1 MGFAE
6 RIGGNRVVV
15 ALSTAR
21 LADALGNS
29 ILFVVIPLYVASLPA
44 PWLPLPETLRAG
56 ILIAVY
62 GFVNAALQ
70 PLAGAWV
77 DWADRRKPFIMGG
90 LALMGLATLGFVLAS
105 RFTDLLLLRML
116 QGVGLGATLPAAL
129 AILAVNSEKR
139 TRGGSM
145 GIYTTS
151 RMLGLT
157 LGPILGG
164 ALVDHLGFNAAFY
177 TAAGFIVLAV
187 WLVHIWVT
195 DSPTAEAGAAPRRFR
210 LLDRTLFTADLVST
224 SFAVFAMAA
233 AFSMM
238 VPLERQFNERLN
250 QTAFAFGIAFS
261 VLMISRLLLQVPL
274 GRLSDRLGRK
284 PLIIGG
290 LVLMA
295 PATLLLGEAR
305 TTLELI
311 ALRIVQGIGSAGV
324 AAPAFALVGDLAKAG
339 STGRQM
345 SITTMGFGLG
355 IATGPLLAGGL
366 AVVSFRL
373 PFFVGALVLLAAA
386 WVVYRYAPE
395 TVKRHRFYR
404 R

>member
-1 MGFAE
+1 
-6 RIGGNRVVV
+6 VV

-21 LADALGNS
+21 LADGLGNS
-29 ILFVVIPLYVASLPA
+29 IPFIVIPLYVASLPA
-44 PWLPLPETLRAG
+44 PWVPLPEPLRAG

-62 GFVNAALQ
+62 GFVNATLQ

-145 GIYTTS
+145 GVYTTS
-151 RMLGLT
+151 RMVGLT
-157 LGPILGG
+157 LGPLLGG
-164 ALVDHLGFNAAFY
+164 ALVDHLGFDAAFY
-177 TAAGFIVLAV
+177 TAAGFIVLAI

-195 DSPTAEAGAAPRRFR
+195 DKPTAEADAPPRRFQ
-210 LLDRTLFTADLVST
+210 LLDRSLLTADLLST

-233 AFSMM
+233 AMM
-238 VPLERQFNERLN
+238 VPLERQFNERLH
-250 QTAFAFGIAFS
+250 QTAFAFGLAFS
-261 VLMISRLLLQVPL
+261 VLMISRLVLQVPL
-274 GRLSDRLGRK
+274 GRLSDRIGRK

-311 ALRIVQGIGSAGV
+311 TLRIVQGIGSAGV

-366 AVVSFRL
+366 AIVSFRL

-386 WVVYRYAPE
+386 WVVHRHAPE
-395 TVKRHRFYR
+395 TVKRHLFSHH
-404 R
+404 